1 VKNSKPDPEPL
12 ILACKMLDLDP
23 ASVLFVG
30 DDLRD
35 IESGRDAGTDGG
47 GDLWLHPPG

>member
-23 ASVLFVG
+23 ASVCSSAMTCA
-30 DDLRD
+30 
-35 IESGRDAGTDGG
+35 ISSPAAMPAPGRRR
-47 GDLWLHPPG
+47 